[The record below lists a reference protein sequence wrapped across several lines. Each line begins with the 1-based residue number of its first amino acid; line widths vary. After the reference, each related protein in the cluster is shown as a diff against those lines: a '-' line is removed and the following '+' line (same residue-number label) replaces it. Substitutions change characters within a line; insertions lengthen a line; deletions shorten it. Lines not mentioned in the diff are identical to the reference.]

1 MLCFLLLVWVIY
13 MIRKAV
19 LSDLKNIFDVY
30 LKAIDKL
37 RSLGIDQWDEIYPDF
52 ETIKNDIERGEMY
65 IMPLNG
71 HIAACGVINK
81 ENDGYDEGGKWKF
94 GENYRVI
101 HRLCVNVDFQSM
113 GIGKKML
120 QCLEDEIKKMKF
132 DSVRIDVLPSNKRA
146 IEMYKNYGY
155 IDVGQ
160 VEYRKGIFRLYEKNL
175 K

>member
-1 MLCFLLLVWVIY
+1 

-19 LSDLKNIFDVY
+19 LNDLKNVFDIY
-30 LKAIDKL
+30 LKAIEKL

-81 ENDGYDEGGKWKF
+81 EDEGYEGGNWKY
-94 GENYRVI
+94 GDNYRVI

-132 DSVRIDVLPSNKRA
+132 DSVRMDVLPGNKRA
-146 IEMYKNYGY
+146 IEMYKNFGY
-155 IDVGQ
+155 IDVGE